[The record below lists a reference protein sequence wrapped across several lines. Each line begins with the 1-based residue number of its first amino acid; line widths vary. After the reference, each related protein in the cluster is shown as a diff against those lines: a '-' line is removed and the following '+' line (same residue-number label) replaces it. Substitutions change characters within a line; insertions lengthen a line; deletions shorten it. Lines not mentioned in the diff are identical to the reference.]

1 MNKIL
6 KKIVQNNKKSLG
18 LGKKASYIPALANV
32 PDSIGIAV
40 RDSHGIYT
48 SGNAEHMFTFQS
60 MSKIVLL
67 MLALKDNGFDYVFN
81 HVGLEPSG
89 DSFNAIS
96 NLDFNHAIK
105 PYNPFINAGAIL
117 TSSMIKGNTY
127 DEKLQRIIDLTTCI
141 FGRNNITFNDEV
153 FISER
158 ESANRNR
165 ALAYLLKE
173 KELLKGNIEE
183 ILDLY
188 FRACSIEVNCI
199 DLANLGHF
207 LAFNKASCGVNW
219 DHLRIIKTLMLTCG
233 MYDYSGEFAVRIGLP
248 SKSGVSGG
256 IVSCAPRRMGI
267 GVFSPRLDEK
277 GNSILGVRMM
287 EELNRELELNIF
299 R

>member
-6 KKIVQNNKKSLG
+6 KKIVQNNKKSIS

-173 KELLKGNIEE
+173 KELLTGNIEE

-287 EELNRELELNIF
+287 EELNKELELNVF

>member
-6 KKIVQNNKKSLG
+6 KKIVQNNKKSIS

>member
-6 KKIVQNNKKSLG
+6 KKIVQNNKKSIS

-256 IVSCAPRRMGI
+256 IVCCAPRRMGI

-287 EELNRELELNIF
+287 DELNQELELNVF

>member
-6 KKIVQNNKKSLG
+6 KKIVQNNKKSIS

-173 KELLKGNIEE
+173 KELLTGNIEE

>member
-1 MNKIL
+1 MNNIL
-6 KKIVQNNKKSLG
+6 DKIVQDNKENLNLG
-18 LGKKASYIPALANV
+18 EKASYIPALANV
-32 PDSIGIAV
+32 RDGIGLAV
-40 RDSHGIYT
+40 RDSHGVYT
-48 SGNAEHMFTFQS
+48 SGDAERMFTFQS

-96 NLDFNHAIK
+96 NLDFNQAIK

-117 TSSMIKGNTY
+117 TTSMIKGETY
-127 DEKLQRIIDLTTCI
+127 DDKLKKIIDLSSCI
-141 FGRNNITFNDEV
+141 FGRSNITFNDEV
-153 FISER
+153 YVSER

-173 KELLKGNIEE
+173 KELLTGNVEE

-188 FRACSIEVNCI
+188 FRACSLEVNCI

-207 LAFNKASCGVNW
+207 LAFNKDACGVKG

-287 EELNRELELNIF
+287 EALNRELELNIF